1 MLENKNHKK
10 ISLSGKSL
18 LMGTLSTAAIVLSA
32 STANAATTNADNVN
46 ENQTVEVTA
55 TSVNNENNKQV
66 TEKDSAD
73 KSTSDV
79 AEDANTKKSNENTET
94 TENNTQTVVTNAPVS
109 DVKNTN
115 TVTAETPVD
124 KVVNNSDQKTTNAA
138 TTDTKKDDVK
148 QVEKKDSVD
157 KTNAEE
163 NKDSSVKA
171 AENATKAE
179 LKGQVKDIVE
189 ESGVDTSKL
198 TNDQINELNKIN
210 FSKEAKSGTQLT
222 YNDFKKIAKTLI
234 EQDARYAIPFFNA
247 SKIKNMP
254 AAKTLDAQSGKVE
267 DLEIWDSWP
276 VQDAK
281 TGYVSNWNGYQLVI
295 GMMGV
300 PNVNDNHIYL
310 LYNKYGDNDFNHW
323 KNAGP
328 IFGLGTPV
336 IQQWSGSAT
345 LNKDGSIQLYYTKVD
360 TSDNNTNHQKLA
372 SATVYLN
379 LEKDQDKISIAHVDN
394 DHIVFEGDGYHY
406 QTYDQWKET
415 NKGADNIAMRDAHV
429 IDDDNG
435 NRYLVFE
442 ASTGTENYQ
451 GDDQIYQ
458 CLNYG
463 GTNKD
468 NLGDFFQIL
477 SNSDIKDRAKW
488 SNAAIGII
496 KLNDDV
502 KNPSVA
508 KVYSPLISAPMVSDE
523 IERPDVVK
531 LGNKYYLFAATRLNR
546 GSNDDA
552 WMATNKAVGDNVAM
566 IGYVSDN
573 LTHGYV
579 PLNESGVVLT
589 ASVPANWRTATYS
602 YYAVPVEGRDDQL
615 LITSYITNRGE
626 VAGKGMHATWAPSF
640 LLQINPDNT
649 TTVLAKMTNQGDWI
663 WDDSSENPDMM
674 GVLEKDAPNSAA
686 LPGEWGKPVD
696 WDLIGG
702 YNLKPHQPVTPIP
715 NVPTTPET
723 PTTPDKPE
731 VPTTPEVATT
741 PEVPTTPETPTPE
754 VPKNPVKKTS
764 QSKLPKAGDKNSF
777 AAVVLGAVS
786 SILGAVV

>member
-94 TENNTQTVVTNAPVS
+94 AENNTQTVVTNAPVS

-124 KVVNNSDQKTTNAA
+124 KVVNNSDQKTTNAT

-163 NKDSSVKA
+163 NKDSSVKP

-234 EQDARYAIPFFNA
+234 EQDARYAVPFFNA

-254 AAKTLDAQSGKVE
+254 VAKTLDAQSGKVE

-458 CLNYG
+458 WLNYG

-674 GVLEKDAPNSAA
+674 GVLEKDVPNSAA
-686 LPGEWGKPVD
+686 PSWRMG
-696 WDLIGG
+696 
-702 YNLKPHQPVTPIP
+702 
-715 NVPTTPET
+715 
-723 PTTPDKPE
+723 
-731 VPTTPEVATT
+731 
-741 PEVPTTPETPTPE
+741 
-754 VPKNPVKKTS
+754 KTS
-764 QSKLPKAGDKNSF
+764 
-777 AAVVLGAVS
+777 
-786 SILGAVV
+786 